1 MGASNSESLL
11 QAYGL
16 GVAEGQ
22 LRGSITWDGVEYIIL
37 GVPMQIEGLQKEPRQ
52 PEPTEKSS

>member
-1 MGASNSESLL
+1 M
-11 QAYGL
+11 
-16 GVAEGQ
+16 EGQ
-22 LRGSITWDGVEYIIL
+22 LRGTITWDGVEYIIL